1 MVRGEGCAWPGLMA
15 KIAIVTH
22 KRQTTRNAM
31 TGIAMQGGT
40 QVRSSCLLFFITLKP
55 RVE

>member
-1 MVRGEGCAWPGLMA
+1 MQGAPNAGKSTMLNFLVGS

-31 TGIAMQGGT
+31 TGIAMEGGT
-40 QVRSSCLLFFITLKP
+40 QVMSLL
-55 RVE
+55 